1 MAFEKVDF
9 FIEKE
14 TRAFRIVMDMLDC
27 PMREAQRYIDKQRL
41 FCEDKIVTN
50 KSALLTGK
58 MSLVVFKPNSK
69 GLKPI
74 FQSEKLAFFDKPS
87 GMLVHPKNRNS
98 AYTLTDEV
106 KHHFGLGANIAH
118 RIDKET
124 SGLVL
129 AAKDRKTEIDLKD
142 MFQKKLIKKSYL
154 AIVKGKIE
162 NSLFIDEPIAL
173 NRDYR
178 SVKIKVKID
187 RSGKKAQTIINPKRY
202 FSDLNATLVEAIP
215 LTGRQHQIRVHL
227 FHVKHP
233 IIGDPIYGRSFE
245 EAEAY
250 LDGKLSPNKRV
261 EITGSNRLLLHAY
274 SIELEYINR
283 FRIISEKTFSN
294 LRVYDTFIESVFKN

>member
-1 MAFEKVDF
+1 VDF

-41 FCEDKIVTN
+41 FCEDRVVTN

-58 MSLVVFKPNSK
+58 MSLVIFKPNTK

-74 FQSEKLAFFDKPS
+74 FQSEKIAFFDKPS

-106 KHHFGLGANIAH
+106 KHHFGLEANIAH

-154 AIVKGKIE
+154 AIVKGRVRDQI
-162 NSLFIDEPIAL
+162 FIDEPIAL

-187 RSGKKAQTIINPKRY
+187 KNGKKAQTIIKPKRY
-202 FSDLNATLVEAIP
+202 FHDLDATLVEAIP

-250 LDGKLSPNKRV
+250 LDGKLSLDERIAV
-261 EITGSNRLLLHAY
+261 TGSDRLLLHAY

-283 FRIISEKTFSN
+283 FRIVSKETFSK
-294 LRVYDTFIESVFKN
+294 LRVYDTILDTIF

>member
-1 MAFEKVDF
+1 LAFEKVNF

-14 TRAFRIVMDMLDC
+14 TRAFRIVMDMLEC
-27 PMREAQRYIDKQRL
+27 PMREAQRYIDKGRL
-41 FCEDKIVTN
+41 FCEDRLVAN
-50 KSALLTGK
+50 KSAILTGK
-58 MSLVVFKPNSK
+58 MSLVIFKPNSK

-106 KHHFGLGANIAH
+106 KHHFGLDANIAH

-129 AAKDRKTEIDLKD
+129 AAKDKKTEINLKD

-154 AIVKGKIE
+154 AIVKGKIDE
-162 NSLFIDEPIAL
+162 EIFIDEPIAL

-187 RSGKKAQTIINPKRY
+187 KSGKKAQTIIKPKKY
-202 FSDLNATLVEAIP
+202 FQNLDATLVEAIP

-250 LDGKLSPNKRV
+250 LDGKLSLDERIA
-261 EITGSNRLLLHAY
+261 ITGSDRLLLHAY

-283 FRIISEKTFSN
+283 FKIVSKQTFSN
-294 LRVYDTFIESVFKN
+294 LRVYDVTIENLF

>member
-14 TRAFRIVMDMLDC
+14 TRAFRIVMDMLGC
-27 PMREAQRYIDKQRL
+27 PMKEAQRYIDKGRL
-41 FCEDKIVTN
+41 FCEDRVITS
-50 KSALLTGK
+50 KSAPLTGK
-58 MSLVVFKPNSK
+58 ISLVVFKPNSK

-106 KHHFGLGANIAH
+106 KYHFGLDANIAH

-162 NSLFIDEPIAL
+162 NYLFIDEPIAL

-178 SVKIKVKID
+178 CVKIKVKID
-187 RSGKKAQTIINPKRY
+187 NNGKKAQTIIRPKKY
-202 FSDLNATLVEAIP
+202 LNDLDVTLVEAIP

-233 IIGDPIYGRSFE
+233 IVGDPIYGRSFD

-250 LDGKLSPNKRV
+250 LDGKMSMHERIR
-261 EITGSNRLLLHAY
+261 ITGSDRLLLHAY

-283 FRIISEKTFSN
+283 YKIISEKTFLN
-294 LRVYDTFIESVFKN
+294 LRVYDNHIDNVFCY

>member
-1 MAFEKVDF
+1 MAFEKVNF

-14 TRAFRIVMDMLDC
+14 TRAFRIVMDMLEC
-27 PMREAQRYIDKQRL
+27 PMREAQRYIDKGRL
-41 FCEDKIVTN
+41 FCEDRLVTN
-50 KSALLTGK
+50 KSAILTGK
-58 MSLVVFKPNSK
+58 MSLVIFKPNSK

-106 KHHFGLGANIAH
+106 KHHFGLDANIAH

-129 AAKDRKTEIDLKD
+129 AAKDKKTEINLKD

-154 AIVKGKIE
+154 AIVKGKIDE
-162 NSLFIDEPIAL
+162 EIFIDEPIAL

-187 RSGKKAQTIINPKRY
+187 KSGKKAQTIIKPKKY
-202 FSDLNATLVEAIP
+202 FQNLDATLVEAIP

-233 IIGDPIYGRSFE
+233 IIGDPIYDRSFE

-250 LDGKLSPNKRV
+250 LDGKLSLDERIA
-261 EITGSNRLLLHAY
+261 ITGSDRLLLHAY

-283 FRIISEKTFSN
+283 FKIVSKQTFSN
-294 LRVYDTFIESVFKN
+294 LRVYDVTIENLF